1 MTNSSDYEKLDFL
14 RGKYVKKA
22 SAKDGIFKVATN
34 ASFSVVKEKNSIE
47 MYVMKC
53 SSAQHVDSAGYTSE
67 YVTSANRSAY
77 PDSGLQN
84 EYRYEYRGTIGQ
96 ALTKV
101 STISN

>member
-1 MTNSSDYEKLDFL
+1 
-14 RGKYVKKA
+14 
-22 SAKDGIFKVATN
+22 
-34 ASFSVVKEKNSIE
+34 
-47 MYVMKC
+47 MKC
-53 SSAQHVDSAGYTSE
+53 YNAQHVDSAGYTSE

>member
-1 MTNSSDYEKLDFL
+1 M
-14 RGKYVKKA
+14 KKA

>member
-1 MTNSSDYEKLDFL
+1 MLKDYINSFTYNGHS
-14 RGKYVKKA
+14 
-22 SAKDGIFKVATN
+22 
-34 ASFSVVKEKNSIE
+34 
-47 MYVMKC
+47 
-53 SSAQHVDSAGYTSE
+53 SAGYTSE